1 MHRVK
6 TFLLRCIK
14 TVPTLTYALVAVTIK
29 TFSIRQLQPRQRAR

>member
-14 TVPTLTYALVAVTIK
+14 IVPTLTYGLVAVRIK
-29 TFSIRQLQPRQRAR
+29 TFSISQLDPREYAR

>member
-14 TVPTLTYALVAVTIK
+14 TVPTLTYALVAGTIK
-29 TFSIRQLQPRQRAR
+29 TFSISQLDPREYAI